1 LRLQLSYQLST
12 INYQLSTIKMIRL
25 LLVDDLV
32 IFRQGL
38 AALINLEPDI
48 EVVGEA
54 GNGEEAILLA
64 ETLRPDVILMDVRMP
79 ICNGVEATKVIHQ
92 RFPWIRIMVLTT
104 FDEDEYICQSLQNG
118 ALGYILKSTPSQQL
132 AATIRSLDRGFGQL
146 DPAIALK
153 VFARIPESPIT
164 LSSTLT
170 VLEQFNHNEIEILKL
185 IGKGKNNRE
194 IALDLH
200 LTEGTVKNYVTN
212 IFTYLNL
219 RDRLQVALWVAQNLT
234 DSYTKT

>member
-1 LRLQLSYQLST
+1 
-12 INYQLSTIKMIRL
+12 MIRL

-48 EVVGEA
+48 EIVGEA
-54 GNGEEAILLA
+54 GNGEEAIILA

-132 AATIRSLDRGFGQL
+132 ATTIRSLDRGFGQL

-153 VFARIPESPIT
+153 VFARIPERSTTP
-164 LSSTLT
+164 SSTFA
-170 VLEQFNHNEIEILKL
+170 VLEQFNHSEIEILKQ
-185 IGKGKNNRE
+185 IGKGKSNRE
-194 IALDLH
+194 IARDLH

-212 IFTYLNL
+212 ILTSLNL
-219 RDRLQVALWVAQNLT
+219 RDRLQIALWISQNIT
-234 DSYTKT
+234 DSFTQT

>member
-1 LRLQLSYQLST
+1 
-12 INYQLSTIKMIRL
+12 MIRL

-54 GNGEEAILLA
+54 GNGEEAIWLA

-132 AATIRSLDRGFGQL
+132 ATTIRSLDRGFGQL

-153 VFARIPESPIT
+153 VFSRIPESVTTPS
-164 LSSTLT
+164 LTLT
-170 VLEQFNHNEIEILKL
+170 VLENLNHSEIEILKR
-185 IGKGKNNRE
+185 IGQGKTNRE

-200 LTEGTVKNYVTN
+200 LSEGTVKNYVTN
-212 IFTYLNL
+212 ILNCLDL
-219 RDRLQVALWVAQNLT
+219 RDRLQVALWVAHNLV
-234 DSYTKT
+234 DRSMLLE

>member
-1 LRLQLSYQLST
+1 
-12 INYQLSTIKMIRL
+12 M
-25 LLVDDLV
+25 
-32 IFRQGL
+32 IFRAGL

-54 GNGEEAILLA
+54 SNGEEAILLA
-64 ETLRPDVILMDVRMP
+64 QTLRPDVILMDVRMP

-132 AATIRSLDRGFGQL
+132 ATTIRSLNRGFGQL

-153 VFARIPESPIT
+153 VFSRIPEPVVT
-164 LSSTLT
+164 PSSTLA
-170 VLEQFNHNEIEILKL
+170 VLEQFNHSEIEILKH
-185 IGKGKNNRE
+185 IGKGKSNRE
-194 IALDLH
+194 IAIDLH
-200 LTEGTVKNYVTN
+200 LSEGTVKNYVTN
-212 IFTYLNL
+212 ILTCLNL
-219 RDRLQVALWVAQNLT
+219 RDRLQVALWVTQNFT
-234 DSYTKT
+234 DSSTEI

>member
-1 LRLQLSYQLST
+1 
-12 INYQLSTIKMIRL
+12 MIRL

-32 IFRQGL
+32 IFREGL
-38 AALINLEPDI
+38 AALISLEPDI

-54 GNGEEAILLA
+54 GNGQEAILFA
-64 ETLRPDVILMDVRMP
+64 ETLRPDVILMDIRMP

-132 AATIRSLDRGFGQL
+132 AMTIRSLDRGFGQL

-153 VFARIPESPIT
+153 VFSRIPEQST
-164 LSSTLT
+164 TQSSTL
-170 VLEQFNHNEIEILKL
+170 VILENFNHNELEILKL
-185 IGKGKNNRE
+185 IGKGKSNRE
-194 IALDLH
+194 ISIDLH
-200 LTEGTVKNYVTN
+200 LTEGTVKNYVSN
-212 IFTYLNL
+212 ILTCLNL
-219 RDRLQVALWVAQNLT
+219 RDRLQIAVWVAQNFQN
-234 DSYTKT
+234 

>member
-1 LRLQLSYQLST
+1 
-12 INYQLSTIKMIRL
+12 MIRL

-32 IFRQGL
+32 IFREGL
-38 AALINLEPDI
+38 AALISLEPDI

-54 GNGEEAILLA
+54 GNGEEAILFA

-132 AATIRSLDRGFGQL
+132 ATTIRSLDRGFGQL

-153 VFARIPESPIT
+153 VFSRIPEQSAT
-164 LSSTLT
+164 KSSTL
-170 VLEQFNHNEIEILKL
+170 VILENFNHNELEILKL
-185 IGKGKNNRE
+185 IGKGRSNRE
-194 IALDLH
+194 ISIDLH
-200 LTEGTVKNYVTN
+200 LTEGTVKNYVSN
-212 IFTYLNL
+212 ILTCLNL
-219 RDRLQVALWVAQNLT
+219 RDRLQIAVWVAQNLP
-234 DSYTKT
+234 S

>member
-1 LRLQLSYQLST
+1 
-12 INYQLSTIKMIRL
+12 MIRL

-32 IFRQGL
+32 IFRSGL

-64 ETLRPDVILMDVRMP
+64 QTLRPDVILMDVRMP

-104 FDEDEYICQSLQNG
+104 FNEDEYICQSLQNG

-132 AATIRSLDRGFGQL
+132 ATTIRSLDRGFGQL

-153 VFARIPESPIT
+153 VFARIPEPVVT
-164 LSSTLT
+164 PSSTLAA
-170 VLEQFNHNEIEILKL
+170 LEQFNHSELEILKH
-185 IGKGKNNRE
+185 IGKGKSNRE
-194 IALDLH
+194 IAIDLH
-200 LTEGTVKNYVTN
+200 LSEGTVKNYVTN
-212 IFTYLNL
+212 ILTCLNL
-219 RDRLQVALWVAQNLT
+219 RDRLQVALWVSQNFT
-234 DSYTKT
+234 DSSAEI

>member
-1 LRLQLSYQLST
+1 
-12 INYQLSTIKMIRL
+12 MIRL

-38 AALINLEPDI
+38 AALIGLESDI

-54 GNGEEAILLA
+54 SNGEEAISLA

-132 AATIRSLDRGFGQL
+132 ATTIRSLDRGFGQL

-153 VFARIPESPIT
+153 VFARIPEPVNAQQ
-164 LSSTLT
+164 STLT
-170 VLEQFNHNEIEILKL
+170 VLDQFNHNEIEILKL

-194 IALDLH
+194 ISLDLH

-212 IFTYLNL
+212 IFNYLDL

-234 DSYTKT
+234 DSYTNT

>member
-1 LRLQLSYQLST
+1 
-12 INYQLSTIKMIRL
+12 MIRL

-38 AALINLEPDI
+38 AALISLESDI

-54 GNGEEAILLA
+54 GNGQEAILLA

-79 ICNGVEATKVIHQ
+79 ICDGVEATKVIHQ

-104 FDEDEYICQSLQNG
+104 FDEDDYICQSLQNG

-132 AATIRSLDRGFGQL
+132 ATTIRSLDRGFGQL

-164 LSSTLT
+164 PSSTLAMF
-170 VLEQFNHNEIEILKL
+170 EKFNHNEIEILKL

-212 IFTYLNL
+212 IFNYLNL

>member
-1 LRLQLSYQLST
+1 
-12 INYQLSTIKMIRL
+12 MIRL

-32 IFRQGL
+32 IFREGL
-38 AALINLEPDI
+38 AALISLESDI

-54 GNGEEAILLA
+54 GNGEEAILFA
-64 ETLRPDVILMDVRMP
+64 QTLRPDVILMDVRMP

-132 AATIRSLDRGFGQL
+132 AMTIRSLDRGFGQL

-153 VFARIPESPIT
+153 VFSRIPEQST
-164 LSSTLT
+164 TQSSTLAI
-170 VLEQFNHNEIEILKL
+170 LENFNHNELEILKL
-185 IGKGKNNRE
+185 IGKGKSNRE
-194 IALDLH
+194 ISIDLH
-200 LTEGTVKNYVTN
+200 LTEGTVKNYVSN
-212 IFTYLNL
+212 ILTCLNL
-219 RDRLQVALWVAQNLT
+219 RDRLQIAVWVAQNLPN
-234 DSYTKT
+234 

>member
-1 LRLQLSYQLST
+1 
-12 INYQLSTIKMIRL
+12 MIRL

-38 AALINLEPDI
+38 AALISLEPDI

-64 ETLRPDVILMDVRMP
+64 QTLRPDVILMDVRMP

-153 VFARIPESPIT
+153 VFARIPEREIMPA
-164 LSSTLT
+164 STSA
-170 VLEQFNHNEIEILKL
+170 VLEQFNHSEIEILKH
-185 IGKGKNNRE
+185 IGKGKSNRE
-194 IALDLH
+194 IAIDLH
-200 LTEGTVKNYVTN
+200 LTEGTIKNYVTN
-212 IFTYLNL
+212 ILTYLNL
-219 RDRLQVALWVAQNLT
+219 RDRLQVALWVARNFT
-234 DSYTKT
+234 DS

>member
-1 LRLQLSYQLST
+1 
-12 INYQLSTIKMIRL
+12 MIRL

-32 IFRQGL
+32 IFREGL
-38 AALINLEPDI
+38 AALISLEPDI

-64 ETLRPDVILMDVRMP
+64 QTLRPDVILMDVRMP

-92 RFPWIRIMVLTT
+92 QFPWIRIMVLTT

-132 AATIRSLDRGFGQL
+132 AMTIRSLDRGFGQL

-153 VFARIPESPIT
+153 VFSRIPEQSST
-164 LSSTLT
+164 RSSTLT
-170 VLEQFNHNEIEILKL
+170 ILENLNHNELEILRL
-185 IGKGKNNRE
+185 IGKGKSNRE
-194 IALDLH
+194 ISIDLH
-200 LTEGTVKNYVTN
+200 LSEGTVKNYVSN
-212 IFTYLNL
+212 ILTCLNL
-219 RDRLQVALWVAQNLT
+219 RDRLQIAVWVAQNL
-234 DSYTKT
+234 SN

>member
-1 LRLQLSYQLST
+1 
-12 INYQLSTIKMIRL
+12 MIRL

-32 IFRQGL
+32 VFRQGL
-38 AALINLEPDI
+38 AALISLELDI

-54 GNGEEAILLA
+54 DNGEEAILMA
-64 ETLRPDVILMDVRMP
+64 ETLRPDVILM
-79 ICNGVEATKVIHQ
+79 NGVEATKVIHQ

-132 AATIRSLDRGFGQL
+132 ATTIRSLDRGFGQL

-153 VFARIPESPIT
+153 VFSRIPEQTTSPSCT
-164 LSSTLT
+164 PA
-170 VLEQFNHNEIEILKL
+170 VLENLNHNEIEILKR
-185 IGKGKNNRE
+185 IGKGKSNRE

-212 IFTYLNL
+212 ILTCLNL
-219 RDRLQVALWVAQNLT
+219 RDRLQVALWVAHNLT
-234 DSYTKT
+234 DTIEIG

>member
-1 LRLQLSYQLST
+1 
-12 INYQLSTIKMIRL
+12 MIRL

-54 GNGEEAILLA
+54 GNGEEAISLA

-132 AATIRSLDRGFGQL
+132 ATTIRSLDRGFGQL

-153 VFARIPESPIT
+153 VFARIPEPVNPQASA
-164 LSSTLT
+164 LA
-170 VLEQFNHNEIEILKL
+170 VLDRFNHNEIEILKL

-212 IFTYLNL
+212 IFNYLNL
-219 RDRLQVALWVAQNLT
+219 RDRLQVALWVAQNLA
-234 DSYTKT
+234 DSYTNN

>member
-1 LRLQLSYQLST
+1 
-12 INYQLSTIKMIRL
+12 MIRL

-38 AALINLEPDI
+38 AALIDLEPDI

-64 ETLRPDVILMDVRMP
+64 QTLRPDVILMDVRMP

-153 VFARIPESPIT
+153 VFARIPEREIMPASIPA
-164 LSSTLT
+164 
-170 VLEQFNHNEIEILKL
+170 VLEQFNHSEIEILKH
-185 IGKGKNNRE
+185 IGKGKSNRE
-194 IALDLH
+194 IAIDLH
-200 LTEGTVKNYVTN
+200 LTEGTIKNYVTN
-212 IFTYLNL
+212 ILTCLNL
-219 RDRLQVALWVAQNLT
+219 RDRLQVAIWVARNFT
-234 DSYTKT
+234 DL

>member
-1 LRLQLSYQLST
+1 
-12 INYQLSTIKMIRL
+12 MIRL

-32 IFRQGL
+32 VFRQGL

-64 ETLRPDVILMDVRMP
+64 QTLRPDVILMDVRMP

-104 FDEDEYICQSLQNG
+104 FNEDEYICQSLQNG

-132 AATIRSLDRGFGQL
+132 ATTIRSLDRGFGQL

-153 VFARIPESPIT
+153 VFARIPEPVVT
-164 LSSTLT
+164 PSSTLA
-170 VLEQFNHNEIEILKL
+170 VLEQFNHSELEILKH
-185 IGKGKNNRE
+185 IGKGKSNRE
-194 IALDLH
+194 IAIDLH
-200 LTEGTVKNYVTN
+200 LSEGTVKNYVTN
-212 IFTYLNL
+212 ILTCLNL
-219 RDRLQVALWVAQNLT
+219 RDRLQVALWVAQNFT
-234 DSYTKT
+234 DSSSEL

>member
-1 LRLQLSYQLST
+1 
-12 INYQLSTIKMIRL
+12 MIRL

-38 AALINLEPDI
+38 AALINLESDI

-54 GNGEEAILLA
+54 SNGEEAVLLS

-79 ICNGVEATKVIHQ
+79 ICNGVEATKIVHQ

-132 AATIRSLDRGFGQL
+132 AMTIRSLDRGFGQL

-153 VFARIPESPIT
+153 VFARIPERSTTP
-164 LSSTLT
+164 SSTLA
-170 VLEQFNHNEIEILKL
+170 VLEQFNHSEIEILKQ
-185 IGKGKNNRE
+185 IGKGKSNRE
-194 IALDLH
+194 IASDLH

-212 IFTYLNL
+212 ILTSLNL
-219 RDRLQVALWVAQNLT
+219 RDRLQIALWVSQNLT
-234 DSYTKT
+234 DSFTQT

>member
-1 LRLQLSYQLST
+1 
-12 INYQLSTIKMIRL
+12 MIRL

-54 GNGEEAILLA
+54 SNGEEAILFA

-104 FDEDEYICQSLQNG
+104 FDEDEYICQSLQSG

-132 AATIRSLDRGFGQL
+132 ATTIRSLDRGFGQL

-153 VFARIPESPIT
+153 VFSRIPKPASTP
-164 LSSTLT
+164 SSTLA
-170 VLEQFNHNEIEILKL
+170 VLNRLNHNEFEILKH
-185 IGKGKNNRE
+185 IGTGKSNRE

-212 IFTYLNL
+212 ILAYLNL
-219 RDRLQVALWVAQNLT
+219 RDRLQIALWVSQNLT
-234 DSYTKT
+234 GFDRET

>member
-1 LRLQLSYQLST
+1 
-12 INYQLSTIKMIRL
+12 MIRL

-32 IFRQGL
+32 IFREGL
-38 AALINLEPDI
+38 AALISLESDI

-64 ETLRPDVILMDVRMP
+64 QTLRPDVILMDVRMP

-132 AATIRSLDRGFGQL
+132 AMTIRSLDRGFGQL

-153 VFARIPESPIT
+153 VFSRIPEQSST
-164 LSSTLT
+164 RSSTLT
-170 VLEQFNHNEIEILKL
+170 ILENFNHNELEILKL
-185 IGKGKNNRE
+185 IGTGKSNRE
-194 IALDLH
+194 ISIDLH
-200 LTEGTVKNYVTN
+200 LSEGTVKNYVSN
-212 IFTYLNL
+212 ILTCLNL
-219 RDRLQVALWVAQNLT
+219 RDRLQIAVWVAQNLPT
-234 DSYTKT
+234 

>member
-1 LRLQLSYQLST
+1 
-12 INYQLSTIKMIRL
+12 MIRL

-32 IFRQGL
+32 IFREGL
-38 AALINLEPDI
+38 AALISLEPDI

-54 GNGEEAILLA
+54 GNGEEAILFA

-79 ICNGVEATKVIHQ
+79 ICNGVEATKIIHQ

-132 AATIRSLDRGFGQL
+132 AMTIRSLDRGFGQL

-153 VFARIPESPIT
+153 VFSRIPEQSTT
-164 LSSTLT
+164 LSSTLAI
-170 VLEQFNHNEIEILKL
+170 LENFNHNELEILKL
-185 IGKGKNNRE
+185 IGKGKSNRE
-194 IALDLH
+194 ISIDLH
-200 LTEGTVKNYVTN
+200 LTEGTVKNYVSN
-212 IFTYLNL
+212 ILTCLNL
-219 RDRLQVALWVAQNLT
+219 RDRLQIAVWVAHNFQN
-234 DSYTKT
+234 

>member
-1 LRLQLSYQLST
+1 
-12 INYQLSTIKMIRL
+12 MIRL

-48 EVVGEA
+48 EIVGEA

-132 AATIRSLDRGFGQL
+132 ATTIRSLDRGFGQL

-153 VFARIPESPIT
+153 VFARIPERSTIPSPT
-164 LSSTLT
+164 LAI
-170 VLEQFNHNEIEILKL
+170 LEQFNHSEIEILKQ
-185 IGKGKNNRE
+185 IGKGKSNRE
-194 IALDLH
+194 IAGDLH

-212 IFTYLNL
+212 ILNSLNL
-219 RDRLQVALWVAQNLT
+219 RDRLQIALWVSQNLT
-234 DSYTKT
+234 DSSTQI

>member
-1 LRLQLSYQLST
+1 
-12 INYQLSTIKMIRL
+12 MIRL

-32 IFRQGL
+32 IFREGL
-38 AALINLEPDI
+38 AALISLEPDI

-64 ETLRPDVILMDVRMP
+64 QTLRPDVILMDVRMP

-92 RFPWIRIMVLTT
+92 QFPWIRIMVLTT

-132 AATIRSLDRGFGQL
+132 AMTIRSLDRGFGQL

-153 VFARIPESPIT
+153 VFSRIPEQSAT
-164 LSSTLT
+164 RSSTLT
-170 VLEQFNHNEIEILKL
+170 ILENLNHNELEILKL
-185 IGKGKNNRE
+185 IGKGKSNRE
-194 IALDLH
+194 ISIDLH
-200 LTEGTVKNYVTN
+200 LSEGTVKNYVSN
-212 IFTYLNL
+212 ILTCLNL
-219 RDRLQVALWVAQNLT
+219 RDRLQIAVWVAQNLPN
-234 DSYTKT
+234 

>member
-1 LRLQLSYQLST
+1 
-12 INYQLSTIKMIRL
+12 MIRL

-38 AALINLEPDI
+38 AALISLEPDI

-132 AATIRSLDRGFGQL
+132 ATTIRSLDRGFGQL
-146 DPAIALK
+146 DPAIAMK
-153 VFARIPESPIT
+153 VFARIPESTIT
-164 LSSTLT
+164 PSSTLV

>member
-1 LRLQLSYQLST
+1 
-12 INYQLSTIKMIRL
+12 MIRL

-64 ETLRPDVILMDVRMP
+64 QTLRPDVILMDVRMP

-104 FDEDEYICQSLQNG
+104 FNEDEYICQSLQNG

-132 AATIRSLDRGFGQL
+132 ATTIRSLDRGFGQL

-153 VFARIPESPIT
+153 VFARIPEPVVT
-164 LSSTLT
+164 PSSTLA
-170 VLEQFNHNEIEILKL
+170 VLEQFNHSELEILKH
-185 IGKGKNNRE
+185 IGKGKSNRE
-194 IALDLH
+194 IAIDLH
-200 LTEGTVKNYVTN
+200 LSEGTVKNYVTN
-212 IFTYLNL
+212 ILTCLNL
-219 RDRLQVALWVAQNLT
+219 RDRLQVALWVAQNFT
-234 DSYTKT
+234 DSSPEI

>member
-1 LRLQLSYQLST
+1 
-12 INYQLSTIKMIRL
+12 MIRL

-48 EVVGEA
+48 EVAGEA
-54 GNGEEAILLA
+54 SNGEEAILLA
-64 ETLRPDVILMDVRMP
+64 ETIRPDVILMDVRMP

-132 AATIRSLDRGFGQL
+132 ATTIRSLDRGFGQL

-153 VFARIPESPIT
+153 VFSRIPEPANPQ
-164 LSSTLT
+164 LSTLA
-170 VLEQFNHNEIEILKL
+170 VLERFNHSEIEILKQ

-194 IALDLH
+194 IAIDLH

-212 IFTYLNL
+212 ILTCLNL
-219 RDRLQVALWVAQNLT
+219 RDRLQIAVWVTQNLT
-234 DSYTKT
+234 DRSILPTT

>member
-1 LRLQLSYQLST
+1 
-12 INYQLSTIKMIRL
+12 MIRL

-32 IFRQGL
+32 IFRTGL

-54 GNGEEAILLA
+54 SNGEEAILLA

-132 AATIRSLDRGFGQL
+132 ATTIRSLDRGFGQL

-153 VFARIPESPIT
+153 VFSRIPEPT
-164 LSSTLT
+164 NPRLSTLA
-170 VLEQFNHNEIEILKL
+170 VLEQFNHSEIEILKH

-194 IALDLH
+194 IAIDLH

-212 IFTYLNL
+212 ILTCLNL
-219 RDRLQVALWVAQNLT
+219 RDRLQIAVWVTQNLT
-234 DSYTKT
+234 DRSIFLE

>member
-1 LRLQLSYQLST
+1 
-12 INYQLSTIKMIRL
+12 MIRL

-38 AALINLEPDI
+38 AALISLEPDI

-54 GNGEEAILLA
+54 SNGKEAILLA

-92 RFPWIRIMVLTT
+92 QFPWIRIMVLTT

-132 AATIRSLDRGFGQL
+132 AMTIRSLDRGFGQL

-153 VFARIPESPIT
+153 VFARIPERELPPASLPAA
-164 LSSTLT
+164 LA
-170 VLEQFNHNEIEILKL
+170 QFNHSEIEILKH

-194 IALDLH
+194 IAIDLH
-200 LTEGTVKNYVTN
+200 LTEGTIKNYVTN
-212 IFTYLNL
+212 ILTCLNL
-219 RDRLQVALWVAQNLT
+219 RDRLQVALWVAQNIIE
-234 DSYTKT
+234 

>member
-1 LRLQLSYQLST
+1 
-12 INYQLSTIKMIRL
+12 MIRL

-38 AALINLEPDI
+38 AALISLESDI

-54 GNGEEAILLA
+54 GNGQEAILLA

-79 ICNGVEATKVIHQ
+79 ICDGVEATKVIHQ

-104 FDEDEYICQSLQNG
+104 FDEDDYICQSLQNG

-132 AATIRSLDRGFGQL
+132 ATMIRSLDRGFGQL

-153 VFARIPESPIT
+153 VFARIPESTIT
-164 LSSTLT
+164 PSSRLAM
-170 VLEQFNHNEIEILKL
+170 LEKFNHNEIEILKL

-212 IFTYLNL
+212 IFNYLNL

>member
-1 LRLQLSYQLST
+1 
-12 INYQLSTIKMIRL
+12 MIRL

-38 AALINLEPDI
+38 AALINLESDI

-54 GNGEEAILLA
+54 SNGEEAISLA

-132 AATIRSLDRGFGQL
+132 ATTIRSLDRGFGQL
-146 DPAIALK
+146 DPAIAMK
-153 VFARIPESPIT
+153 VFARIPERVTTS
-164 LSSTLT
+164 SSTLA
-170 VLEQFNHNEIEILKL
+170 VLEDLNHSELEILKR
-185 IGKGKNNRE
+185 IGQGKTNRE
-194 IALDLH
+194 ISLDLH
-200 LTEGTVKNYVTN
+200 LTEGTVKNYVSN
-212 IFTYLNL
+212 ILTCLNL
-219 RDRLQVALWVAQNLT
+219 RDRLQVALWVAHNLMDT
-234 DSYTKT
+234 AERDRFI

>member
-1 LRLQLSYQLST
+1 
-12 INYQLSTIKMIRL
+12 MIRL

-32 IFRQGL
+32 IFREGL
-38 AALINLEPDI
+38 AALISLEPDI

-64 ETLRPDVILMDVRMP
+64 QTLRPDVILMDVRMP

-92 RFPWIRIMVLTT
+92 QFPWIRIMVLTT

-132 AATIRSLDRGFGQL
+132 AMTIRSLDRGFGQL

-153 VFARIPESPIT
+153 VFSRIPEQSST
-164 LSSTLT
+164 RSSTLT
-170 VLEQFNHNEIEILKL
+170 ILENLNHNEIEILRL
-185 IGKGKNNRE
+185 IGKGKSNRE
-194 IALDLH
+194 ISIDLH
-200 LTEGTVKNYVTN
+200 LSEGTVKNYVSN
-212 IFTYLNL
+212 ILTCLNL
-219 RDRLQVALWVAQNLT
+219 RDRLQIAVWVAQNL
-234 DSYTKT
+234 SN

>member
-1 LRLQLSYQLST
+1 
-12 INYQLSTIKMIRL
+12 MIRL
-25 LLVDDLV
+25 LLADDLV

-54 GNGEEAILLA
+54 GNGEEAIMLA
-64 ETLRPDVILMDVRMP
+64 ETLCPDAILMDVRMP
-79 ICNGVEATKVIHQ
+79 ICNGVEATKIIHQ
-92 RFPWIRIMVLTT
+92 RFPWIRIMILTT

-132 AATIRSLDRGFGQL
+132 ATTIRSLNRGFGQL

-153 VFARIPESPIT
+153 VFSRLPEPMNAR
-164 LSSTLT
+164 SSTLAI
-170 VLEQFNHNEIEILKL
+170 LDRFNSNEIEILKL
-185 IGKGKNNRE
+185 IGKAKNNRE
-194 IALDLH
+194 ISLELH

-212 IFTYLNL
+212 IFNYLNL

-234 DSYTKT
+234 DSDPKT

>member
-1 LRLQLSYQLST
+1 
-12 INYQLSTIKMIRL
+12 MIRL

-38 AALINLEPDI
+38 AALISLEPDI
-48 EVVGEA
+48 EVIGEA
-54 GNGEEAILLA
+54 SNGEEAILFA
-64 ETLRPDVILMDVRMP
+64 RTLRPDVILMDVRMP

-132 AATIRSLDRGFGQL
+132 ATTIRSLDRGFGQL

-153 VFARIPESPIT
+153 VFARIPEPANTPS
-164 LSSTLT
+164 LALA
-170 VLEQFNHNEIEILKL
+170 VLEQFNHNEIEIIKH
-185 IGKGKNNRE
+185 IGKGKSNRE
-194 IALDLH
+194 IANNLY

-212 IFTYLNL
+212 ILTCLNL

-234 DSYTKT
+234 DLYTEI